1 MGTNLLV
8 VFGSSFLIALSGALM
23 PGPLLSVTISE
34 SIQRGALAGPRIIA
48 GHAILE
54 MALIAALMLGLA
66 PFLADE
72 GVFAVI
78 ALGGAF
84 FLLWMA
90 FGMFRSLPG
99 LRIELGDAPS
109 GGTGHVLTGITMS
122 LANPYW
128 VLWWA
133 TIGLG
138 YVLYCRQFGIAG
150 IACFFS
156 GHILADFLW
165 YGAVS
170 LAMAKGRHL
179 MSDGLYRALIG
190 VCAGVLVFFSG
201 YFVYAGLRVFIT

>member
-1 MGTNLLV
+1 MDTNLFV
-8 VFGSSFLIALSGALM
+8 IFGSSFLIALSGALM

-34 SIQRGALAGPRIIA
+34 SIQRGALAGPRIVA

-72 GVFAVI
+72 DVFAAI

-90 FGMFRSLPG
+90 LGMFRSLPK
-99 LRIELGDAPS
+99 LRIELGDVPS
-109 GGTGHVLTGITMS
+109 RGKGHVLAGITMS

-138 YVLYCRQFGIAG
+138 YVLYCRQFGVAG
-150 IACFFS
+150 IVFFFS

-165 YGAVS
+165 YGVVS

-190 VCAGVLVFFSG
+190 VCAGALVFFSG
-201 YFVYAGLRVFIT
+201 YFVYTGLRVFMA

>member
-1 MGTNLLV
+1 MGTQLLA
-8 VFGSSFLIALSGALM
+8 VFGSSFLIALSGAMM

-34 SIQRGALAGPRIIA
+34 SIQKGAMAGPRIVA
-48 GHAILE
+48 GHALLE
-54 MALIAALMLGLA
+54 IALIAALVLGLA
-66 PFLADE
+66 PFLADK

-78 ALGGAF
+78 ALGGALV
-84 FLLWMA
+84 LLWMA
-90 FGMFRSLPG
+90 FGMFRSLPK
-99 LRIELGDAPS
+99 LSLDLGDMPS
-109 GGTGHVLTGITMS
+109 NSQGHVLAGITMS

-150 IACFFS
+150 IVFFFS

-165 YGAVS
+165 YGLIS

-179 MSDGLYRALIG
+179 LSNHLYQALIG
-190 VCAGVLVFFSG
+190 VCAGALVFFSG
-201 YFVYAGLRVFIT
+201 YFAYTGLRAFIT